1 MFADISSYK
10 VNSDWYFLITATIL
24 VDYVVILMTR
34 YPGPDPNFKVGA
46 LNEWY
51 DRFGLVAAICDV
63 GSLLIGLAA
72 ARYIYTLA
80 GFSGALMFLV
90 CIVGF
95 QLLHDALFYLMII
108 RPAAPGQNQ
117 MIYVFKSYAAENG
130 AKILVADAVMLVA
143 SAAVASALKAAPF
156 HYTVS
161 VALVTVYAMT
171 YSFYAKRA

>member
-1 MFADISSYK
+1 MFADITSYK
-10 VNSDWYFLITATIL
+10 VNSDWYFLITAAIV

-34 YPGPDPNFKVGA
+34 NPGPDQTFKFKA

-51 DRFGLVAAICDV
+51 DRFGIVAAICDV

-95 QLLHDALFYLMII
+95 QLLHDIIFYLAVIQ
-108 RPAAPGQNQ
+108 PTTPGQNQ
-117 MIYVFKSYAAENG
+117 MIDVFKSYAAEHG
-130 AKILVADAVMLVA
+130 ANILVADAAMLIA
-143 SAAVASALKAAPF
+143 SAAVASALKAVPF

-161 VALVTVYAMT
+161 VAIVTVYAMT